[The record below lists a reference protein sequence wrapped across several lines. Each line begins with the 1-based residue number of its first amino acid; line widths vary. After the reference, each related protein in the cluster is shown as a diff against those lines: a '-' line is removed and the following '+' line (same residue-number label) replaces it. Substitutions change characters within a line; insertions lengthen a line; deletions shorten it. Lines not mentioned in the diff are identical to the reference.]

1 MKVQSAIKNTNY
13 LPSIRTMD
21 VVSSSLGNDF
31 NLMVKK
37 DLDAKVFLSESV
49 WQSKDD
55 FLVLFSL
62 ENTTIKVQKKLFY

>member
-1 MKVQSAIKNTNY
+1 MKVQSVIKNTNY

-21 VVSSSLGNDF
+21 IVSSSLGNDF

-49 WQSKDD
+49 WQSEDD